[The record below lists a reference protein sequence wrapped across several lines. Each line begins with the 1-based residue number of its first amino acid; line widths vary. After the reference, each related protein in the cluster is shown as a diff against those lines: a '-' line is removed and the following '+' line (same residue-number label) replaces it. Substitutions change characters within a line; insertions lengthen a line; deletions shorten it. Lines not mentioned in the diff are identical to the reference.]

1 MNSSVDNLFTL
12 FSHVFLNIILLT
24 KKFYLHKSADMKT
37 VFILVIHILYHQ
49 IRKIFCTNINHIY
62 TVHTYSN
69 STEVSE

>member
-12 FSHVFLNIILLT
+12 FSHVFLEHYNIDKKILPTQVCGYENL
-24 KKFYLHKSADMKT
+24 F
-37 VFILVIHILYHQ
+37 FLVIHILYHQ
-49 IRKIFCTNINHIY
+49 IRKIFCTNIYHIY

>member
-12 FSHVFLNIILLT
+12 FSHVFLNIIILT
-24 KKFYLHKSADMKT
+24 KKVCGYEN

>member
-12 FSHVFLNIILLT
+12 FSHVFLNIIILT
-24 KKFYLHKSADMKT
+24 KKNLSTQVCGYEN

-49 IRKIFCTNINHIY
+49 IRKIFCTNIYHIY

-69 STEVSE
+69 STEVFE